1 MNSAWKRNIY
11 AAGLLILSGLIMS
24 VWAGCAINPVSG
36 RPELTLISEKFEQEL
51 GDEEAKKIEA
61 GMGFAD
67 DTGFTPFLNQLGQR
81 LAEHS
86 PRKNVSSLQ
95 PSAAQPAA
103 PQKPVGAGAALI
115 TVVPGLAP
123 LMAL

>member
-1 MNSAWKRNIY
+1 MSNIGRRTCS

-67 DTGFTPFLNQLGQR
+67 DTGFTPFLDQLGQR

-86 PRKNVSSLQ
+86 PRKNVTFQFRVARSPRLDEYRRG
-95 PSAAQPAA
+95 
-103 PQKPVGAGAALI
+103 VGRCGRA
-115 TVVPGLAP
+115 
-123 LMAL
+123 